1 MWKADGCSLQ
11 MTAGDYGVALP
22 FELKGIT
29 ISEQDSIKIVVKSET
44 CGTKLIEKDFQS
56 IEDNIVNLLF
66 TKEESSKLQVGG
78 YKYRLDW
85 YQDGIFMCNIISDGT
100 LRVVKKV

>member
-1 MWKADGCSLQ
+1 MIMWKADGCSLQ
-11 MTAGDYGVALP
+11 MTVGDYGVALP

-44 CGTKLIEKDFQS
+44 CGTKLIEKDFKS
-56 IEDNIVNLLF
+56 I
-66 TKEESSKLQVGG
+66 
-78 YKYRLDW
+78 DW